1 MAFTYDLATDV
12 GKVRL
17 ITRDTRTPDHFFEDE
32 EIATFLTLNGD
43 SLRRAAADVLD
54 TWASDEAMVT
64 KAVTL
69 LDISTNG
76 PAVADALRKHAALL
90 RKLADE
96 EENAEDPGFDI
107 AELALGPW
115 SLREQVTNRRLRG

>member
-12 GKVRL
+12 GTVRL

-32 EIATFLTLNGD
+32 EIERFLLLNSGNI
-43 SLRRAAADVLD
+43 RRAAADVLD

-64 KAVTL
+64 KAVKL

-76 PAVADALRKHAALL
+76 PAVAATLRAHAALL
-90 RKLADE
+90 RKLADDE
-96 EENAEDPGFDI
+96 EAADDTGFDI

-115 SLREQVTNRRLRG
+115 SLREQIINKGLRT